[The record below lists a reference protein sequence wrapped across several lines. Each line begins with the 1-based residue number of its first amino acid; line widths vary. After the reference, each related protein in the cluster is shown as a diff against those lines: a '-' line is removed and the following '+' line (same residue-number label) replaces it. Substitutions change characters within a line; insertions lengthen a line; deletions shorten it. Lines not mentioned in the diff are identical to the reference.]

1 MRQLV
6 IDHDLPFAADEI
18 LIVIGLA
25 VVAVVLGV
33 LLVALV
39 WPLSRRWQRQV
50 HRPANFPRV
59 PAMPTC
65 PPTQRLR
72 NIHAAHD
79 RWRRDR

>member
-39 WPLSRRWQRQV
+39 WPRSRR
-50 HRPANFPRV
+50 
-59 PAMPTC
+59 
-65 PPTQRLR
+65 
-72 NIHAAHD
+72 
-79 RWRRDR
+79 